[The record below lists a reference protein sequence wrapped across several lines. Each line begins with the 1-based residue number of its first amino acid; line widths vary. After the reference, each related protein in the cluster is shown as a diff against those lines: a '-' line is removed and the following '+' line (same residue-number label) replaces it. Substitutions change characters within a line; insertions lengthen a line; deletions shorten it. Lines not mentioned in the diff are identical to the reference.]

1 MKNSKNRISFLLI
14 IFLICPLFTINAQ
27 QRYKDQWI
35 AGVKGG
41 YMPSKGYEANIFLE
55 RFIGKSYS
63 SIKLEGI
70 YLNQDIPSHITD
82 VSITGKSY
90 GAGISYNYSLEK
102 LIPSP
107 FYINLSLGGVGVYQ
121 KPSYDDSFISLDAE
135 DKFVYGLTTSV
146 QFEVIV
152 YKSLSFFIEPKAYY
166 FLNSDLRKINGSLGA
181 GVKVY
186 L

>member
-14 IFLICPLFTINAQ
+14 IFLTCPLFTINAQ

-90 GAGISYNYSLEK
+90 GAGISSNYSLEK

-107 FYINLSLGGVGVYQ
+107 FYINLSLGVVGAYQ
-121 KPSYDDSFISLDAE
+121 KPSYDDAFI
-135 DKFVYGLTTSV
+135 
-146 QFEVIV
+146 
-152 YKSLSFFIEPKAYY
+152 
-166 FLNSDLRKINGSLGA
+166 
-181 GVKVY
+181 
-186 L
+186 